1 MNDKEIEKAF
11 KKLKK
16 EVDYSSKKVKKR
28 IEKNLYFWNSDG
40 NKVS

>member
-16 EVDYSSKKVKKR
+16 EVDYSSKKVKKELR
-28 IEKNLYFWNSDG
+28 KIYIFGIRMVIK
-40 NKVS
+40 